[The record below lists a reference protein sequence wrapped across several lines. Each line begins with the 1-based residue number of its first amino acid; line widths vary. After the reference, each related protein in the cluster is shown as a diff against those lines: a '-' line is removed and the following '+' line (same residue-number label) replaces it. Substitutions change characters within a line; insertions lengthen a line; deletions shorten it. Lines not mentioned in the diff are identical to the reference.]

1 MNLHTKNL
9 VNTVPVTKVSN
20 GIQILLSIREFMLEK
35 KFTHMGSLSRT
46 QTLLNMQQFSLARRP
61 ISVMSVEKLSDTA
74 QSSLGIRESTLERD
88 PISVITV
95 NRASASEEALLNI
108 RGFTQVRNPINVVTV
123 GKLSVGSHT

>member
-35 KFTHMGSLSRT
+35 KFTHMGNLSRT

-61 ISVMSVEKLSDTA
+61 ISVMSVEKLSDIA
-74 QSSLGIRESTLERD
+74 QSLLGIRESTLERD
-88 PISVITV
+88 PMNVMSV
-95 NRASASEEALLNI
+95 EKALGGAQILLDT
-108 RGFTQVRNPINVVTV
+108 RGFTLGRDPLNAKNV
-123 GKLSVGSHT
+123 GEHSA

>member
-35 KFTHMGSLSRT
+35 KFTHMGNLSRT

-61 ISVMSVEKLSDTA
+61 ISVMSVEKALGGAQILLDT
-74 QSSLGIRESTLERD
+74 
-88 PISVITV
+88 
-95 NRASASEEALLNI
+95 
-108 RGFTQVRNPINVVTV
+108 RGFTLGRDPLNAKNV
-123 GKLSVGSHT
+123 GEHSA